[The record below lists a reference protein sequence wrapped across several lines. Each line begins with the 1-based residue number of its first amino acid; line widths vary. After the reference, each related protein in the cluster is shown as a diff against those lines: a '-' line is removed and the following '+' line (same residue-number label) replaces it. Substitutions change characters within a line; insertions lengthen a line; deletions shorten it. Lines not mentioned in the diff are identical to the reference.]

1 MRLVTFTQDTT
12 STPRIGVLYDDNI
25 VDLSQAAPSLPTDM
39 IGLLAAGEEA
49 MATARAATGSL
60 VKLNDVTLQ
69 SPVLHPQKILAAGLN
84 YKDHLAELHAINPD
98 FPQPKVPIIFNKQ
111 TTSVTGPYAPI
122 YLPEESAQMDYEG
135 ELAVVIGKRCR
146 RVPLGR
152 AMEVV
157 AGYTICN
164 DVTIRDWQL
173 ASQTMTMGKSWDSHC
188 PLGPALV
195 TPDEVDG
202 RQLDF
207 KLFVNGEERQTSN
220 TRELLFDIPALISHL
235 STAFTLE
242 PGDVIVTGTTSGV
255 AAFMPGSPWLKV
267 GDVVRVEFDQLG
279 HIENTVEADPVGA
292 FID

>member
-1 MRLVTFTQDTT
+1 MRLVTFTQDTA
-12 STPRIGVLYDDNI
+12 STPRIGVLYDDTI

-39 IGLLAAGEEA
+39 IGLLAAGDEA
-49 MATARAATGSL
+49 LTTARAATGSL
-60 VKLNDVTLQ
+60 VKLSDVTLQ

-111 TTSVTGPYAPI
+111 STSVTGPYAPI

-146 RVPLGR
+146 RVPLER

>member
-1 MRLVTFTQDTT
+1 MRLVTFTQTNA
-12 STPRIGVLYDDNI
+12 STPRIGVLTGENI
-25 VDLSQAAPSLPTDM
+25 VDLSKAAPSLPTDM
-39 IGLLAAGEEA
+39 ISLIAAGDEA
-49 MATARAATGSL
+49 LATARAATGSL
-60 VKLNDVTLQ
+60 IKLSDVTLL
-69 SPVLHPQKILAAGLN
+69 SPVLNPQKILAAGLN
-84 YKDHLAELHAINPD
+84 YKDHLAELHQINPD

-111 TTSVTGPYAPI
+111 STSVTGPYAPI

-146 RVPLGR
+146 RVPVER

-164 DVTIRDWQL
+164 DVTIRDWQV

-188 PLGPALV
+188 PMGPALV

-267 GDVVRVEFDQLG
+267 GDVVRVEFEGLG
-279 HIENTVEADPVGA
+279 HIENIVEADPIGS
-292 FID
+292 FIG

>member
-69 SPVLHPQKILAAGLN
+69 SPLLHPQKILAAGLN

-146 RVPLGR
+146 RVPLER

>member
-1 MRLVTFTQDTT
+1 MRLVTFTQATAP
-12 STPRIGVLYDDNI
+12 TPRIGVLYDDNI

-111 TTSVTGPYAPI
+111 PTSVTGPYAPI

-146 RVPLGR
+146 RVPLER
-152 AMEVV
+152 AMDVV

-235 STAFTLE
+235 STAFTLK

>member
-1 MRLVTFTQDTT
+1 MRLVTFTQTNAP
-12 STPRIGVLYDDNI
+12 TPRIGVLTGENI
-25 VDLSQAAPSLPTDM
+25 VDLSKAAPSLPTDM
-39 IGLLAAGEEA
+39 ISLIAAGDEA
-49 MATARAATGSL
+49 LATARAATGSHI
-60 VKLNDVTLQ
+60 KLSDVTLL
-69 SPVLHPQKILAAGLN
+69 SPVLNPQKILAAGLN
-84 YKDHLAELHAINPD
+84 YKDHLAELHQINPD

-111 TTSVTGPYAPI
+111 STSVTGPYAPI

-146 RVPLGR
+146 RVPVER

-164 DVTIRDWQL
+164 DVTIRDWQV

-267 GDVVRVEFDQLG
+267 GDVVRVEFEGLG
-279 HIENTVEADPVGA
+279 HIENIVEADPIGS
-292 FID
+292 FIG

>member
-1 MRLVTFTQDTT
+1 MRLVTFTQANVPA
-12 STPRIGVLYDDNI
+12 PRIGVLTGENI
-25 VDLSQAAPSLPTDM
+25 VDLSKAAPSLPTDM
-39 IGLLAAGEEA
+39 ISLIAAGDEA
-49 MATARAATGSL
+49 LATARAATGSL
-60 VKLNDVTLQ
+60 IKLSDVTLL
-69 SPVLHPQKILAAGLN
+69 SPVLNPQKILAAGLN
-84 YKDHLAELHAINPD
+84 YKDHLAELHQINPD
-98 FPQPKVPIIFNKQ
+98 FPQPAVPIIFNKQ
-111 TTSVTGPYAPI
+111 PTSVTGPYAPI

-146 RVPLGR
+146 RVPVER

-164 DVTIRDWQL
+164 DVTIRDWQM

-267 GDVVRVEFDQLG
+267 GDVVRVEFDGLG
-279 HIENTVEADPVGA
+279 HIENIVEADPVGS
-292 FID
+292 FIG

>member
-1 MRLVTFTQDTT
+1 
-12 STPRIGVLYDDNI
+12 
-25 VDLSQAAPSLPTDM
+25 
-39 IGLLAAGEEA
+39 
-49 MATARAATGSL
+49 
-60 VKLNDVTLQ
+60 
-69 SPVLHPQKILAAGLN
+69 
-84 YKDHLAELHAINPD
+84 
-98 FPQPKVPIIFNKQ
+98 
-111 TTSVTGPYAPI
+111 
-122 YLPEESAQMDYEG
+122 
-135 ELAVVIGKRCR
+135 
-146 RVPLGR
+146 
-152 AMEVV
+152 
-157 AGYTICN
+157 
-164 DVTIRDWQL
+164 
-173 ASQTMTMGKSWDSHC
+173 MTMGKSWDSHC